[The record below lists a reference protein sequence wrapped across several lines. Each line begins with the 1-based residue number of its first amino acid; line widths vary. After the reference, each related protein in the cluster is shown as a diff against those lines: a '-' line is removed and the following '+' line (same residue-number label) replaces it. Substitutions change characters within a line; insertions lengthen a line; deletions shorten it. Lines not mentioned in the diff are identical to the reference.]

1 MYQRGI
7 SSFFLGIRVWLTG
20 YLFVAKSFVCYQKP
34 NIALMLVISILHKTM
49 NLHHMVTPARQR
61 ERLDP
66 KMKKRTKGERNHLI
80 TYLLIQKFPPQCQE
94 KNEVFVLGL

>member
-1 MYQRGI
+1 
-7 SSFFLGIRVWLTG
+7 
-20 YLFVAKSFVCYQKP
+20 
-34 NIALMLVISILHKTM
+34 M

-80 TYLLIQKFPPQCQE
+80 TYLLIQKFPPKCQE